1 MSLFSR
7 VILSILL
14 FYDFPMTAFRWP
26 YMLDEICFPHLIQ
39 LLFDA
44 IRRYADDLGK
54 LLASSERVLAYFVQ
68 YHFLGTFVSFLGTFL
83 GTASV
88 FLGTFLL
95 KLLILFICSFYFR
108 LKFLN
113 AWQCVV
119 EVLWQY
125 LHSLVCRD
133 GNGLAIAFQA
143 VLGK

>member
-1 MSLFSR
+1 
-7 VILSILL
+7 
-14 FYDFPMTAFRWP
+14 MTAFRWP
-26 YMLDEICFPHLIQ
+26 YMLDEICFLHLIQ
-39 LLFDA
+39 LLFDT
-44 IRRYADDLGK
+44 IRRYANDLGK
-54 LLASSERVLAYFVQ
+54 LLASSERVRAYLVQ
-68 YHFLGTFVSFLGTFL
+68 YHFLGTFARFL
-83 GTASV
+83 GTARV

>member
-1 MSLFSR
+1 MA
-7 VILSILL
+7 
-14 FYDFPMTAFRWP
+14 TFRWP
-26 YMLDEICFPHLIQ
+26 YMLDAIFFLQLFQ
-39 LLFDA
+39 LLFDT
-44 IRRYADDLGK
+44 IRRYANDLDK
-54 LLASSERVLAYFVQ
+54 LLASSERMRAYLVQ
-68 YHFLGTFVSFLGTFL
+68 YHFLGTFARFL

>member
-1 MSLFSR
+1 
-7 VILSILL
+7 
-14 FYDFPMTAFRWP
+14 
-26 YMLDEICFPHLIQ
+26 MLDEICFPQ
-39 LLFDA
+39 LLQLLLDA
-44 IRRYADDLGK
+44 IRRYADDFGK
-54 LLASSERVLAYFVQ
+54 LLASSERVLAYLVQ
-68 YHFLGTFVSFLGTFL
+68 YHFLGTFARFL
-83 GTASV
+83 GTARV

>member
-1 MSLFSR
+1 
-7 VILSILL
+7 
-14 FYDFPMTAFRWP
+14 MTTFRWP
-26 YMLDEICFPHLIQ
+26 DMLDAIFFLQ
-39 LLFDA
+39 LLQLLLDA
-44 IRRYADDLGK
+44 IRRYADDFGK
-54 LLASSERVLAYFVQ
+54 LLASSERVLAYLVQ
-68 YHFLGTFVSFLGTFL
+68 YH
-83 GTASV
+83 

>member
-1 MSLFSR
+1 MSLFSC
-7 VILSILL
+7 VILGILL
-14 FYDFPMTAFRWP
+14 FYDFPMTAFCWP
-26 YMLDEICFPHLIQ
+26 YMLDEICFPQ
-39 LLFDA
+39 LLQLLLDA
-44 IRRYADDLGK
+44 IRRYADDFGK
-54 LLASSERVLAYFVQ
+54 LLASSERVLAYLVQ
-68 YHFLGTFVSFLGTFL
+68 YH
-83 GTASV
+83 